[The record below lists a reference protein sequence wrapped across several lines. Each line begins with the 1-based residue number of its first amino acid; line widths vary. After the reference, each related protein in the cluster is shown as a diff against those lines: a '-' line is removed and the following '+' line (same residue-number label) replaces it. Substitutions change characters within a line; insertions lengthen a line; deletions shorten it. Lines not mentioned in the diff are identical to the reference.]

1 MATKNHFSNYENLF
15 SAYGESVSSQ
25 TTTSKANIEQEIK
38 NKTIHLNN
46 LNASIN
52 QINMFLANP
61 GKKPIIDTRKS
72 TELLPKILKQLEQA
86 KNELEELKS
95 SININPELTRQY
107 ALGNLRFEEN
117 RLLKT
122 KSEILKLED
131 TINNPNIEAKE
142 KTVAKAKHTKA
153 QKLLSTVNENIAKFE
168 NIIKISDEQ
177 IAKITEAEEK
187 LANIQAKYDAILLDE
202 KKYARETRDENAL
215 FDEEIKAKKLTRTQ
229 LLVKKKNTIK
239 EIEELKEQSKNISI
253 TNTGSIEEFKKFLTD
268 NGFSTVHAEELF
280 ELYKKPNYKL
290 NAISKNEFK
299 LRKQHPKRDKFLKKF
314 VIPTTLTAGGVGLG
328 CGAIASTIAT
338 GGSSWWFIQFTS
350 SASVNF
356 LQAALPGAAFGAL
369 AAVTTIKLK
378 DAFTKLHYNRKYGNA
393 NKILKDAESTQLDE
407 LLEKIEN
414 TKDDILDLRT
424 GRKNVFSRFGRAIK
438 RTAKNI
444 VNRNRIHHIESVTEQ
459 LVEKF
464 NNILNNK
471 EISME
476 VKLEKLTPIYEVLT
490 KINNFYAKDIKK
502 SKIFAMLNCKETDK
516 NHSHKETIENL
527 DIYAKLNMY
536 LEKINNLENVSST
549 AKKKAHKQAKADLV
563 KQNVVA
569 EKLLNGEQVTGLVA
583 KRYLELVKASDKNQT
598 PTSRIIDSYVIANG
612 ELNITFKDGKSS
624 SYQIENADQIKNVE
638 SVNKGKILLITY
650 KNGEQASIP
659 STMPK
664 TKINLN
670 IAGEFKILDKL
681 KETAVIDYLA
691 EQKGI
696 DKDTI
701 FTFIDALKAT
711 KFNKNGKE
719 KAKPSAFMKSKAYKE
734 NPEYAKIIKE
744 VADIIKNPNVVYID
758 YGFNT

>member
-52 QINMFLANP
+52 QINMFLENLSR
-61 GKKPIIDTRKS
+61 KPIIDTRKS
-72 TELLPKILKQLEQA
+72 TEFLPKFLKQRAEAEKALADVKA
-86 KNELEELKS
+86 KNIIFSEKERKNLERAIIS
-95 SININPELTRQY
+95 
-107 ALGNLRFEEN
+107 EEK
-117 RLLKT
+117 RLAKT
-122 KSEILKLED
+122 KSEIDALSIEIISPETPGTTIPSLKSKRTKALKLQSAIDLSIVEL
-131 TINNPNIEAKE
+131 
-142 KTVAKAKHTKA
+142 KAKLKEDDE
-153 QKLLSTVNENIAKFE
+153 KLAR
-168 NIIKISDEQ
+168 
-177 IAKITEAEEK
+177 ITEAEEK

-202 KKYARETRDENAL
+202 KKFARETRDENAL
-215 FDEEIKAKKLTRTQ
+215 FDDEIKAKKLTRTQ

-253 TNTGSIEEFKKFLTD
+253 THTGSINEFKKFLTD
-268 NGFSTVHAEELF
+268 NNFSTVHAEELF
-280 ELYKKPNYKL
+280 ELYKNPNYKL
-290 NAISKNEFK
+290 HTISKNEFK

-314 VIPTTLTAGGVGLG
+314 VLPTAVTAGGVGLG

-638 SVNKGKILLITY
+638 SVNKGKTLLITY

-659 STMPK
+659 STTPK